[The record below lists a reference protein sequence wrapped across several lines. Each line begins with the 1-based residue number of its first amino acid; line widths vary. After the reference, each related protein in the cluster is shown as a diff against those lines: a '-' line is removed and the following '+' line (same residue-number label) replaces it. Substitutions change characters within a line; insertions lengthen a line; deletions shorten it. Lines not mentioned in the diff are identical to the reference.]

1 MVEDAALSNR
11 QILFWTLLGSSIP
24 LTVYALYECIF
35 EEEEGPARGP
45 MKIKGEDNWVL
56 KKLIDYKQN
65 KI

>member
-24 LTVYALYECIF
+24 LTVYALYECMF

-45 MKIKGEDNWVL
+45 MKIKGEDN
-56 KKLIDYKQN
+56 
-65 KI
+65 